1 MHKIA
6 CWLAF
11 ALAALSL
18 VGCRA
23 KTDPAYSPDGKTI
36 AYVDSQ
42 QNLFL
47 NSGAERKFAGG
58 IEGDVAWN
66 EDGTE
71 LAFFSRGKTYV
82 ANTANGRRRVVPRIT
97 FPYAWNGNSLIGLYQ
112 FQRKNEFALLQMNIA
127 TGEVTRKLYLGELAP
142 PKFVR
147 AGGLLLFGGK
157 AVDLSNLSFA
167 RTWTGE
173 DKYPIDGSTQEG
185 IDIGEL
191 ADNLLLIDKGR
202 GRVERVAF
210 EPSPGIAFDLLSAK
224 RRNGTLVVE
233 LLTVIPPANDRAK
246 LENLIEGGA
255 LRNGAS
261 NAKEVEAILRRSD
274 FKQVLYAA
282 VEGAPLRIIVPRKL
296 SERSAVSYDLSP
308 DGREIAISD
317 GDSLTKLP
325 LDQITP

>member
-1 MHKIA
+1 
-6 CWLAF
+6 
-11 ALAALSL
+11 
-18 VGCRA
+18 
-23 KTDPAYSPDGKTI
+23 
-36 AYVDSQ
+36 
-42 QNLFL
+42 
-47 NSGAERKFAGG
+47 
-58 IEGDVAWN
+58 
-66 EDGTE
+66 
-71 LAFFSRGKTYV
+71 
-82 ANTANGRRRVVPRIT
+82 
-97 FPYAWNGNSLIGLYQ
+97 
-112 FQRKNEFALLQMNIA
+112 
-127 TGEVTRKLYLGELAP
+127 
-142 PKFVR
+142 VR
-147 AGGLLLFGGK
+147 EGGLLLFGGK
-157 AVDLSNLSFA
+157 AVHLSNLSFA

-191 ADNLLLIDKGR
+191 ADNLLLIDKGL